1 MPVRKEKKSQGS
13 EAKAAKTK
21 TVQDKAKKQWG
32 GHTWLA
38 VAAILLT
45 ALLVWKS
52 DVLLPIRPKPNIAP
66 KAQRQVLRI
75 WVSEEWTG
83 STAWLEKQG
92 AEFERAHPGIS
103 LRIRR
108 AQASELRMPDA
119 VLPDMLLFAPGTLD
133 APDALLYPVYGDTPV
148 RLELCS
154 AARWQGTQWGVPVA
168 MGGYAMLVN
177 TEGYRDPAQS
187 PLEPEAAAQAV
198 RKARGK
204 EPARYALQCAQAGAL
219 AYPTALLAQGGAL
232 RGGWPQGIA
241 QGRGSGVLM
250 DDFARCTQDKAY
262 ADFTSKRAM
271 ALLGTQRD
279 IRKFSALVDA
289 GKGFDFRV
297 EVPQQAFTDQ
307 LLFVGVLSDAAKNQE
322 RLELCTQFLWHLIDD
337 TAQQS
342 LTNYGLFPVR
352 ADVAGYN
359 AENTP
364 WLHALAQVLAQEDI
378 WVPNAFTW
386 GQQREILQART
397 EAALTQE
404 GVDLSAVPI
413 Q

>member
-1 MPVRKEKKSQGS
+1 MPVYKEKTSQAQKG
-13 EAKAAKTK
+13 
-21 TVQDKAKKQWG
+21 KAKKKIG
-32 GHTWLA
+32 RHTWWA

-45 ALLVWKS
+45 TALIWKS
-52 DVLLPIRPKPNIAP
+52 DVLLPTRPKPDIAQ

-75 WVSEEWTG
+75 WVCEEWTG
-83 STAWLEKQG
+83 STTWLEKQG
-92 AEFERAHPGIS
+92 AEFERMNPGIT

-108 AQASELRMPDA
+108 AQASELLTPDV

-148 RLELCS
+148 RPEISS
-154 AARWQGTQWGVPVA
+154 AVQWRGTQWGVPVA
-168 MGGYAMLVN
+168 MGGYAVLVN
-177 TEGYRDPAQS
+177 TEGYRDPEQS
-187 PLEPEAAAQAV
+187 PLEPEAAAQAA

-204 EPARYALQCAQAGAL
+204 ESARYALQCAQAGVL
-219 AYPTALLAQGGAL
+219 SYPTALLAQGGAL

-241 QGRGSGVLM
+241 QGRGSGVLP

-279 IRKFSALVDA
+279 IRKFSALVNA

-297 EVPQQAFTDQ
+297 EAPQQAFTDQ
-307 LLFVGVLSDAAKNQE
+307 LLFAGVLGDAAQNQQ
-322 RLELCTQFLWHLIDD
+322 RLDLCTRFLWHLIGEG
-337 TAQQS
+337 AQQS
-342 LTNYGLFPVR
+342 LTDYGLFPVR

-364 WLHALAQVLAQEDI
+364 WLHALAQVLSQEDI
-378 WVPNAFTW
+378 WVPNAFAW
-386 GQQREILQART
+386 GQQREVLRART
-397 EAALTQE
+397 EAALMQD
-404 GVDLSAVPI
+404 GVDLSTVPI